1 MNDLKSA
8 IERIENLEEEK
19 RGVQADIKEIMDELK
34 GKGFDLKAVR
44 AVLKLRKMST
54 YDREELSSLT
64 EEYLSAVE
72 SEV

>member
-19 RGVQADIKEIMDELK
+19 RGIQADIKEIMDELK